1 MDALSEVL
9 RLVRLT
15 GAVFFDASMT
25 APWAIQVP
33 PSNVIARAVLPE
45 AEHLIEYHLV
55 LEGRCY
61 IAVADEPPLELNR
74 GDLVM
79 VPHGDAH
86 RMSSEREPKIAPT
99 VVDAIRMPRPGAIAA
114 PCYGGGGEL
123 TRVACGYL
131 AIDRRLCSAL
141 IDALPRVL
149 RVDAASSDLTAWL
162 QTYLRMRVERGEDQ
176 LGGACVLSKL
186 SELMFVEAIRRYV
199 EALPSGQASWLA
211 GLKDPCVG
219 RALGLLHREP
229 TRDWTVDLLARDVGV
244 SRSSLA
250 ERFAALV
257 GKSPMQYLTHWR
269 LALAAHLLRTTT
281 RPASTVAFEVGY
293 ESENAFNRAFK
304 REHGAPPAAWRR
316 QRLQA
321 ATAVAASSDEALAA
335 TA

>member
-1 MDALSEVL
+1 MDALSEVM

-15 GAVFFDASMT
+15 GAVFFDARMT

-33 PSNVIARAVLPE
+33 PSHVLARAVLPD

-61 IAVADEPPLELNR
+61 IAVADEAPLELGR

-86 RMSSEREPKIAPT
+86 RMSSEPHPTIAPAL
-99 VVDAIRMPRPGAIAA
+99 VDAIRMPRPGAIAA
-114 PCYGGGGEL
+114 PCHGGGGEL
-123 TRVACGYL
+123 TRIACGYL
-131 AIDRRLCSAL
+131 AIDRRLCGAL

-149 RVDAASSDLTAWL
+149 RVDAASSELTAWL
-162 QTYLRMRVERGEDQ
+162 QTYLRMRGEHGEHR
-176 LGGACVLSKL
+176 LGGACVLAKL

-211 GLKDPCVG
+211 GLKDPYVG

-229 TRDWTVDLLARDVGV
+229 TRDWTVDALAREAGL
-244 SRSSLA
+244 SRSALA
-250 ERFAALV
+250 ERFTSLI
-257 GKSPMQYLTHWR
+257 GRSPMQYLTHWR
-269 LALAAHLLRTTT
+269 LALAAHLLKTTT
-281 RPASTVAFEVGY
+281 RPASAVAFEVGY

-304 REHGAPPAAWRR
+304 REYGTPPSAWRR
-316 QRLQA
+316 QTANAR
-321 ATAVAASSDEALAA
+321 TEAVAA
-335 TA
+335 